1 MRILLICMQSR
12 QSVRVKGLL
21 MGVNPATNKHEVSPF
36 VSNYLLVFGYTV
48 VVMTM

>member
-1 MRILLICMQSR
+1 
-12 QSVRVKGLL
+12 